1 MSIAFFD
8 KTVGDYVSHT
18 VFQLPTEYGK
28 GVLVTPTVH
37 GNLLAGPTAVD
48 IEEKEGVNTTGIGL
62 EEVLKKGALSVPSL
76 PMGKVITSFAG
87 LRAHEDGG
95 DFIIEEAED
104 AGFIDV
110 AGIESPGLTCAP
122 AIGEYVAEIVKE
134 IIPAVRKQDFIG
146 KKTRDT
152 VYGG

>member
-1 MSIAFFD
+1 MYADSIHNMVSERKLHILPRKGEYCLFD

-104 AGFIDV
+104 AK
-110 AGIESPGLTCAP
+110 GLSTWLA
-122 AIGEYVAEIVKE
+122 
-134 IIPAVRKQDFIG
+134 
-146 KKTRDT
+146 
-152 VYGG
+152 